1 MKNLAAR
8 APVSLLIIGTALST
22 AAFATEAVVQ
32 TSTDTAPMADSQ
44 SMSTTSQDMT
54 TTDTTQPT
62 TAETVK
68 QKLQHIGDKVNDATI
83 TTTIVAKFAVDPL
96 LGPFKIDVSTNNNT
110 VTLSGN
116 LDSNTQYE
124 RALDI
129 ASGSNGVTGVD
140 AKNLTVTP
148 SNNYSA
154 DAFTTYKVKTALLKA
169 QYFNSGDFNAWNLHV
184 ETNNGV
190 VYIVGQVH
198 SSEAKSRVMEIVTNV
213 EGVNDVK
220 TDIQVM

>member
-32 TSTDTAPMADSQ
+32 TTTDAAPMADSQ

-54 TTDTTQPT
+54 TTNTTQPT
-62 TAETVK
+62 TAEKVK
-68 QKLQHIGDKVNDATI
+68 EKLQHIGDKVNDATL

-96 LGPFKIDVSTNNNT
+96 LGPFKIDVSTNNNM
-110 VTLSGN
+110 VMLSGN

-129 ASGSNGVTGVD
+129 ASSTNGVTGVD

-148 SNNYSA
+148 SSNYSA

-198 SSEAKSRVMEIVTNV
+198 SSEAKSRVMEIVTGV